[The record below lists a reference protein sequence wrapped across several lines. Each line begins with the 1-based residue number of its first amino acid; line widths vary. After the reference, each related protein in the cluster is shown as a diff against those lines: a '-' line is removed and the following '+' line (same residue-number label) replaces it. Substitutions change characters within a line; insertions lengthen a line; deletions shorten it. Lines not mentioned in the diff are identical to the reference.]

1 MLFAARMALVAAV
14 FLSAAVDPGS
24 APNGP
29 PADRLNPGAALHTGK
44 PEPPTTEVRIGDVAP
59 DFSYEAFDGHWRRLH
74 ELRAQGPVLL
84 VFVPDE
90 NQLRLMERERARLM
104 DLGVVPV
111 AVMDVSPRATLG
123 LVQHLSLKY
132 SVLSDPRSVIA
143 EQFNA
148 IDWRTH
154 ATQVAWFLLDEKGMV
169 RALDR
174 GTFPDAPVA
183 MAAEALGR
191 PAPGTAVS
199 TSR

>member
-1 MLFAARMALVAAV
+1 MLFAARMALVATV
-14 FLSAAVDPGS
+14 ILSAAVDPGN
-24 APNGP
+24 APQGP
-29 PADRLNPGAALHTGK
+29 SLERLNPGATQQTGK

-59 DFSYEAFDGHWRRLH
+59 DFSYQAFDGRWRRLH

-90 NQLRLMERERARLM
+90 NELRSMERQRARLL

-111 AVMDVSPRATLG
+111 AVLDVSPRATLG
-123 LVQHLSLKY
+123 LVQKLGLQF

-154 ATQVAWFLLDEKGMV
+154 ATQAAWFLLDAKGMV

-174 GTFPDAPVA
+174 GSFPDEPVA
-183 MAAEALGR
+183 MAAQALGR
-191 PAPGTAVS
+191 PAPGTAVP

>member
-1 MLFAARMALVAAV
+1 MLFAARMALVATV
-14 FLSAAVDPGS
+14 LLSAVVDPGN
-24 APNGP
+24 APQNL
-29 PADRLNPGAALHTGK
+29 PADRLNPGAALQTGK

-59 DFSYEAFDGHWRRLH
+59 DFSYQAYDGHWRRLH

-84 VFVPDE
+84 VFVPDDNE
-90 NQLRLMERERARLM
+90 LRLMERERARLL

-111 AVMDVSPRATLG
+111 AVLDTSPRTTLG
-123 LVQHLSLKY
+123 LVQKLGLKF

-154 ATQVAWFLLDEKGMV
+154 ATQSAWFLLDERGMV
-169 RALDR
+169 RALER
-174 GTFPDAPVA
+174 GKFPGEPVA

-191 PAPGTAVS
+191 PMPGTAVP
-199 TSR
+199 TSH

>member
-1 MLFAARMALVAAV
+1 MLFAARMALVATV
-14 FLSAAVDPGS
+14 LLSAAVDPGN
-24 APNGP
+24 APQGP
-29 PADRLNPGAALHTGK
+29 SLDRMNPSSSLQTGK
-44 PEPPTTEVRIGDVAP
+44 PEPPTTEVRIGDAAP
-59 DFSYEAFDGHWRRLH
+59 DFSYQAFDGRWRRLH

-90 NQLRLMERERARLM
+90 NELRLMERERARLL

-111 AVMDVSPRATLG
+111 AVVDVSPRATHGLVLKLG
-123 LVQHLSLKY
+123 LRF

-148 IDWRTH
+148 IDGRTH
-154 ATQVAWFLLDEKGMV
+154 ATSAAWFLLDEKGMV
-169 RALDR
+169 RALGR

-191 PAPGTAVS
+191 PAPDAAVP